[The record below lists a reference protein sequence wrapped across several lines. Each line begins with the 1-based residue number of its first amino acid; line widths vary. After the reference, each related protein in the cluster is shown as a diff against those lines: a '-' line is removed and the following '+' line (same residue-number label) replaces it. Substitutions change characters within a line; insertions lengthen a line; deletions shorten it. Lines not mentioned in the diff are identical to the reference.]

1 MPEYVAEGRMPV
13 GTVAEGAGVADTA
26 CRRYDAARATLIV
39 VDSMLVVDGG
49 RSGRSVMMK

>member
-26 CRRYDAARATLIV
+26 CRRYDATRATLNV
-39 VDSMLVVDGG
+39 VESMLVVDGG
-49 RSGRSVMMK
+49 RSGRSMMMK